1 VSATAIESM
10 ATPTKTRLVP
20 RRARRVYRTLRGERR
35 TLQQG
40 VAALALS
47 TAAGFVAGVILGSIT
62 GTLELLPG
70 LLVLIPASVGMRGM
84 IFGAMG
90 ARLGTG
96 IAAGVFEPNLRRN
109 GLLGRNVEVAVIS
122 AVLSSFYLAGMAKL
136 VASAFGEETVSVWDL
151 VTISVVGGVLASAV
165 ILVVTVALAVQSF
178 QRGWDLDAVSTPM
191 VTAIGD
197 MITLPALFLATFI
210 ARNPSL
216 NAVVAALCTAAAIG
230 ALAWAVFRSSREVR
244 RTLLEMAGVSALAPL
259 LDIFAGAVLE
269 AHRTE
274 LEAIPG
280 ILILIPP
287 FVSQAGAIG
296 GIFSSRLSSKLQLGV
311 ITPRGRPEGPA
322 FVDATIVVAL
332 GLVVFTAIGVI
343 APLLAAMT
351 GVARP
356 PAGLMLAGTVLA
368 GTLVLPVTLVVGYYV
383 AVLTTRFG
391 LDPDNHGVP
400 TITATLDLT
409 GVAAILFVMSVLGV
423 T

>member
-1 VSATAIESM
+1 MT
-10 ATPTKTRLVP
+10 TPARTRTIP
-20 RRARRVYRTLRGERR
+20 PRARRVYRTLQNERR

-47 TAAGFVAGVILGSIT
+47 TAAGFVAGLILGSIT

-96 IAAGVFEPNLRRN
+96 IAAGVFEPTLRR
-109 GLLGRNVEVAVIS
+109 GSLLGQNVEVAIIS

-136 VASAFGEETVSVWDL
+136 VASSFGEDTISFWDL
-151 VTISVVGGVLASAV
+151 VTISVVGGVIASAV
-165 ILVVTVALAVQSF
+165 ILVVTVVLSVQSF
-178 QRGWDLDAVSTPM
+178 RRAWDLDAVSTPM

-210 ARNPSL
+210 ARNDAA
-216 NAVVAALCTAAAIG
+216 NAVVAGVCVAAALA
-230 ALAWAVFRSSREVR
+230 ALLWAIVRSSREVQ
-244 RTLLEMAGVSALAPL
+244 RTLIEMAGVSALAPI

-296 GIFSSRLSSKLQLGV
+296 GILSSRLSSKLQLGV
-311 ITPRGRPEGPA
+311 ITPRGRPERPA
-322 FVDATIVVAL
+322 VADATIVVTL
-332 GLVVFTAIGVI
+332 GLIVSIVIGVI
-343 APLLAAMT
+343 AAVLATVT

-356 PAGLMLAGTVLA
+356 PAGLMVAGTVLA
-368 GTLVLPVTLVVGYYV
+368 GLLVLPVTLVVGYYV

-409 GVAAILFVMSVLGV
+409 GVAAVLFVMSVLGV

>member
-1 VSATAIESM
+1 M
-10 ATPTKTRLVP
+10 ATPTRPRTIP
-20 RRARRVYRTLRGERR
+20 RRARRVYRTLRAERR

-47 TAAGFVAGVILGSIT
+47 TAAGFVAGIILGSIT

-96 IAAGVFEPNLRRN
+96 IAAGVFEPSLRRSS
-109 GLLGRNVEVAVIS
+109 LLGQNVEVAIIS

-136 VASAFGEETVSVWDL
+136 VASSFGEDTISFWDL
-151 VTISVVGGVLASAV
+151 VTISVVGGVIASAV
-165 ILVVTVALAVQSF
+165 ILVVTVVLSVQSF
-178 QRGWDLDAVSTPM
+178 RRGWDLDAVSTPM

-210 ARNPSL
+210 ARNDAANAIVAGL
-216 NAVVAALCTAAAIG
+216 CAAAALAALLWAVV
-230 ALAWAVFRSSREVR
+230 RSSREVQ
-244 RTLLEMAGVSALAPL
+244 RTLIEMAGVSALAPI

-296 GIFSSRLSSKLQLGV
+296 GILSSRLSSKLQLGV
-311 ITPRGRPEGPA
+311 ITPRGRPERPA
-322 FVDATIVVAL
+322 VTDATIVVTL
-332 GLVVFTAIGVI
+332 GLIVFSVIGVV
-343 APLLAAMT
+343 AAVLASVM

-356 PAGLMLAGTVLA
+356 PAGLMVAGTVLA
-368 GTLVLPVTLVVGYYV
+368 GLLVLPVTLVVGYYV

-409 GVAAILFVMSVLGV
+409 GVAAVLFVMSILGV